1 MKVDVKMKIPNR
13 IKLGV
18 LKISLLFA
26 LAAIAVACTAGQEL
40 IPLVVSVGGRNMS
53 KLPYLIA
60 ADQGLYEKHGL
71 DVEFLTGDPEFEGGI
86 KTYLGFWTSVGVFLG
101 LQEEPVPDI
110 MATSHMGRML
120 RQVGDPQSQK
130 LVAMGAT
137 DCSVRYYVIARPGI
151 HSLEELKGKRLGI
164 NSEVSTLGFSG
175 RRMLQRMGWERDRD
189 ISVVIPGRMEHLRN
203 GEVDAI
209 ITGDNGSEAAAKEGF
224 TILEDMGAWNE
235 ELAGN
240 SAIVEAEWLQDAT
253 HREAARRFLMATAEA
268 VALFHQRPD
277 LALDVLVKWEGM
289 DRELA
294 ESRYRRT
301 DYIPRKPYPC
311 IEGVEKTMELYD
323 SEEMRRYQPED
334 FYDDSLMREL
344 DESGFLD
351 GLYD

>member
-1 MKVDVKMKIPNR
+1 MKIPSR

-26 LAAIAVACTAGQEL
+26 LAAIAVACTARQEL
-40 IPLVVSVGGRNMS
+40 IPLIVDAGRGMNH
-53 KLPYLIA
+53 LPFVIA

-71 DVEFLTGDPEFEGGI
+71 DVELWLERRSQTLP
-86 KTYLGFWTSVGVFLG
+86 FWTRVRVLLG

-110 MATSHMGRML
+110 LATSHMGAML

-130 LVAMGAT
+130 LVAVGAT

-151 HSLEELKGKRLGI
+151 HRLEELKGKRLGI
-164 NSEVSTLGFSG
+164 NNEVSTLGFSA
-175 RRMLQRMGWERDRD
+175 RRMLQRVGWKRDRD
-189 ISVVIPGRMEHLRN
+189 ISIVIPGRMEHLRN

-209 ITGDNGSEAAAKEGF
+209 VGGYRNFERAEKEGF
-224 TILEDMGAWNE
+224 TILEDMRAWNE
-235 ELAGN
+235 ELAGR
-240 SAIVEAEWLQDAT
+240 SVVVEAEWLQDAT
-253 HREAARRFLMATAEA
+253 HREVARRFLMATAEG
-268 VALFHQRPD
+268 VALFHQRPE
-277 LALDVLVKWEGM
+277 LAVDVMMRWHGM

-311 IEGVEKTMELYD
+311 VEGVEKTMELYD

-351 GLYD
+351 SLYN